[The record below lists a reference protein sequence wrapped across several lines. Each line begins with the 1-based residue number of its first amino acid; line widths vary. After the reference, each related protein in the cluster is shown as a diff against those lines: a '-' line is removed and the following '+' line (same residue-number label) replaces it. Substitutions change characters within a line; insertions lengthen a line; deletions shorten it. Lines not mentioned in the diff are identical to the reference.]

1 MDKIKKMNLKILL
14 GLWLVLDGFL
24 SMILVV
30 DKYWL
35 WQLARLIRI
44 GIGVMIILM

>member
-35 WQLARLIRI
+35 WQIVRLFRIMI
-44 GIGVMIILM
+44 GITIILI